1 MNLSVPPPLASPS
14 GSQASWADEV
24 ASRVSAALRE
34 ELALYPKP
42 GLVSPID
49 CGSHPDMRAETF
61 LDSIRT
67 LEPYF
72 GEFARAGSRGV
83 DLPALQHIGLAA
95 ETAMLETTQGRNTHR
110 GAIFCLGLLASAA
123 GWRWKHGA
131 RENLGLIVAARWG
144 SQIPRAQSLP
154 TEPTTSHGLSVCR
167 NFQVRGVRGEAADGF
182 PTVFNKA
189 LPVFRTAL
197 SRTDRAH
204 AALRTF
210 FAIMAEAEDTTLLHR
225 GGEVAWDFARRA
237 ARDCLDLPDGLLMQE
252 ALRLHEYFVARN
264 WTAGGTADLLSATL
278 FADGEDTCLA

>member
-1 MNLSVPPPLASPS
+1 MNLPLPVSIPLTPGRQS
-14 GSQASWADEV
+14 SWADEV
-24 ASRVSAALRE
+24 AAQVSAALRE
-34 ELALYPKP
+34 ELNLYPKP

-131 RENLGLIVAARWG
+131 HENLGRIVAARWG
-144 SQIPRAQSLP
+144 SQIPQAPTLP
-154 TEPTTSHGLSVCR
+154 PTSHGLSVCLK
-167 NFQVRGVRGEAADGF
+167 FHVRGVRGEAADGF
-182 PTVFNKA
+182 PTIFQMA
-189 LPVFRTAL
+189 LPLFRSATAH
-197 SRTDRAH
+197 SNRSH

-210 FAIMAEAEDTTLLHR
+210 FSILAHSEDTTLLHR
-225 GGEVAWDFARRA
+225 GGKSAWDFARQS
-237 ARDCLDLPDGLLMQE
+237 ARNLCALSDELLRRE
-252 ALRLHEYFVARN
+252 ALRLHEHFVARN

-278 FADGEDTCLA
+278 FADSQEPHTP